1 MIWLLLIYLLIMILD
16 PAIDAIRKNR
26 RFEVTIRHGI
36 ETAIVVLIYLMVGIG
51 FLVCEWISGKEL
63 IAVGVLIFPVR
74 WIIHDLVFNWVM
86 GLPWDYLGTTA
97 AIDIWLNDQIE
108 HPLFI
113 KLSLL
118 AFLLIID
125 LIIIL

>member
-1 MIWLLLIYLLIMILD
+1 MIWLILIYLLIMILD
-16 PAIDAIRKNR
+16 PAIDGIRKHR

-36 ETAIVVLIYLMVGIG
+36 ETFIVMLIYLSIG
-51 FLVCEWISGKEL
+51 FGFWAGEMVSIKEL
-63 IAVGVLIFPVR
+63 SAVGVLLFPVR
-74 WIIHDLVFNWVM
+74 WIIHDIVFNLVM

-97 AIDIWLNDQIE
+97 KTDIWLNDQIE

-113 KLSLL
+113 KLALL
-118 AFLLIID
+118 AFMLIIA